1 MQHRNDPGIAPDRGH
16 ERAAFAHEHR
26 QPYVAPALERLGG
39 WSALTLEQSIGVA
52 FLRALFDNGVWWP
65 DEPY

>member
-1 MQHRNDPGIAPDRGH
+1 MYHQRRSAPEQRH
-16 ERAAFAHEHR
+16 
-26 QPYVAPALERLGG
+26 PYVAPALERLGS

>member
-1 MQHRNDPGIAPDRGH
+1 MQRWNDLGGAPDRDH
-16 ERAAFAHEHR
+16 QRPSAPEQRH
-26 QPYVAPALERLGG
+26 PYVAPALERLGS